1 MFLIERI
8 GFMKNG
14 ILKKVICCIISV
26 LILAGICGYADEAE
40 YKSGIFTYKL
50 SGDYAT
56 ITCVEDIEG
65 AVVVPEE
72 IDGYRVV
79 EIGDG
84 AFGASS
90 SVTEVRLADS
100 ITKIGSTCFAYSTSI
115 RVVYLS
121 PGMKVIPEGAFLQ
134 ASALECVSVPYG
146 IEKIESKAF
155 AQCPKLSSVKIPNSV
170 KTIAK
175 DAFKDTENVTLYCRF
190 DENGVGYKY
199 AQDYNIKKEELITVY
214 VNNEEI
220 LFDQP
225 PVTDKKRFRTLVPLR
240 AVLEAMGAEIE
251 WYNDMNYAGIDINGH
266 RLLIKPESEFMM
278 VDGKAVTLQSPAIE
292 YNYRILLPIR
302 DVVEAVGG
310 KVRWDE
316 HSDEVFVTYEK

>member
-8 GFMKNG
+8 DLMKNR
-14 ILKKVICCIISV
+14 ILKSAICCMVFV
-26 LILAGICGYADEAE
+26 LLLSSFCGYAVESE
-40 YKSGIFTYKL
+40 IESGIFTYKL
-50 SGDYAT
+50 SGDYAI
-56 ITCVEDIEG
+56 ITCVKDVKG
-65 AVVVPEE
+65 TVVVPEE
-72 IDGYRVV
+72 IDGHRVV

-84 AFGASS
+84 AFGASA
-90 SVTEVRLADS
+90 SVTEVRLPDS
-100 ITKIGSTCFAYSTSI
+100 VTKIGSTCFAYSTSI

-121 PGMKVIPEGAFLQ
+121 PGMTVIPEGAFLQ

-175 DAFKDTENVTLYCRF
+175 DAFKDTENVTLYCRL
-190 DENGVGYKY
+190 DENSIGYKY
-199 AQDYNIKKEELITVY
+199 AQDNNLKTEKLITVY
-214 VNNEEI
+214 VNGEEI
-220 LFDQP
+220 MFDQP

-251 WYNDMNYAGIDINGH
+251 WYNDMNYAGIDVNGH

-310 KVRWDE
+310 KVRWSE
-316 HSDEVFVTYEK
+316 HSNEVFVSYEK